1 MTVIDLGPS
10 LQHSTIA
17 TFYYCALKVWIKT
30 AEAIRILWC
39 TREKSRNYREND
51 VVTAAT
57 ISSSH
62 TAWSERR
69 HERWAQINLSLQPFS
84 RLFTAISV
92 SIQCGGLC
100 ERQPSSQT
108 GLLPPRA
115 SWLACRDAPGA
126 CFDLWSGTTWLM
138 VGRYDTIRYEKLLT
152 IFIRPPHSR
161 QIQTDRQT
169 DKIQLTNATNTKLR
183 PNVRSKADIS
193 QLNLNG
199 TNN

>member
-1 MTVIDLGPS
+1 MRIIKHIIGADDSNWLRPKLT
-10 LQHSTIA
+10 
-17 TFYYCALKVWIKT
+17 TFYYRNFLLLCFDSLNKDCWSNSYIMVHSWEIAQLS
-30 AEAIRILWC
+30 
-39 TREKSRNYREND
+39 RERRRHGRYDLIE
-51 VVTAAT
+51 
-57 ISSSH
+57 SH
-62 TAWSERR
+62 GVERR

-126 CFDLWSGTTWLM
+126 CFDLWTGTTWLM
-138 VGRYDTIRYEKLLT
+138 VGRYDTIREAILT
-152 IFIRPPHSR
+152 CA
-161 QIQTDRQT
+161 Q
-169 DKIQLTNATNTKLR
+169 K
-183 PNVRSKADIS
+183 
-193 QLNLNG
+193 LNLNG